1 MKLFNKNFLY
11 FCRELDLATI
21 LVTGL
26 DDEDDEMCEM
36 GIVMVEMFPE
46 VDDDAREII
55 GSFDRSRSLMLMVLT
70 GILTE
75 SFLFLAEN
83 ALIG

>member
-1 MKLFNKNFLY
+1 
-11 FCRELDLATI
+11 
-21 LVTGL
+21 
-26 DDEDDEMCEM
+26 MCEM